1 MKLTKKSWLLLT
13 LGVFVITFASLGA
26 IQSQQVRQQ
35 KRLNEELALAELRL
49 EGFQLEQ
56 LSAQQE
62 VLEEQLKQTISQSE
76 TTKTILSQ
84 SIGSITSSS
93 TLFDIAQAYGV
104 EVTEFSSSGLASGD
118 LDGIPCSVLTL
129 NARVEGDISDL
140 ISFIMKLNSELTTG
154 VVKSVEISM
163 SEATSEAKSSAN
175 IQLVLY
181 TYQGD

>member
-13 LGVFVITFASLGA
+13 LGVFVITFAGLGA

-35 KRLNEELALAELRL
+35 KRLNEELALTELRL
-49 EGFQLEQ
+49 EGVQLEQ

-62 VLEEQLKQTISQSE
+62 TLEKQLSQTISQSE
-76 TTKTILSQ
+76 TAQAILSHP
-84 SIGSITSSS
+84 IGSITSSS
-93 TLFDIAQAYGV
+93 TLFDIARDYGV

-118 LDGIPCSVLTL
+118 LAGIPCSVLTL
-129 NARVEGDISDL
+129 NTRVEGDVSDL
-140 ISFIMKLNSELTTG
+140 IRFITKLNREFTTG
-154 VVKSVEISM
+154 IIKSVEISM
-163 SEATSEAKSSAN
+163 PETTGDAKSLAN